1 MENLDDDMMMNDL
14 HFLLLNRNNYEE
26 MNENENEKDIMSL
39 FKEINDKEEF
49 TIKLNSLNNKIFLE
63 TKNISTYLINS
74 IKGFYLLFNDK
85 NITSLQDS
93 INYLEKIDK
102 PNKNVC
108 AGIIDSIPGW
118 RCVDC
123 SKYDNV
129 IYCNDCYKK
138 SKDLHK
144 NHKVFF
150 LPNSNGMCDCGDP
163 DSLYTF
169 CPDHTGPYSDQEK
182 IDEYISSVFNKE
194 LLDKLKSFFDVLFFH
209 FSKFLIL
216 GEKCDFFCKD
226 IFKEEFKNDSGIY
239 INIMKENFCTVFQ
252 NLLHFLR
259 LITQKNLGMLHLM
272 ASYFLKNHFKNV
284 KLNEEDYLTTHRCIK
299 ICKNNIELLFNDN
312 CRHVCVCPFFKL
324 FLTNYRDDIELG
336 NNYNKDF
343 LISFAHN
350 VPLRTAYC
358 ILYFS
363 EYKQILLN
371 NNEDIISN
379 RSQFFLEE
387 ATDLIAQK
395 TNLLEQ
401 SYDFLY
407 QYISQKIKKTVN
419 QYDSEYS
426 IFGKLIYNIFYM
438 KHDTEYFSTPKLR
451 STMTDK
457 ISIMKRV
464 IDIIYLIH
472 KENII
477 ESIVPHPGF
486 QSKGFS
492 DNLVNFE
499 WKLLDIIEE
508 ITIFID
514 WSKIDKLKE
523 IFKYLI
529 DIILNQEKSGIK
541 ALKKNE
547 YSYHLVLYR
556 CLGLF
561 INSFC
566 FNYAFNHDCTIKD
579 SIFFFKKSF
588 FESEKDIQNF
598 VDIILNDYFKLFGF
612 IAGTKNN
619 YFNYYDT
626 MEAYS
631 NCYFLYDKTYLM
643 DFTLL
648 KYIFILSDK
657 NIDIISYLK
666 ISNVENV
673 FSSFKNA
680 FLKNKSNNQ
689 IEDNDINIPLQEK
702 EEKNIISPSANNPNI
717 SNNNTLNI
725 FSRLLHHNTNN
736 NISGNIISHD
746 NQSNNNIENSPP
758 LNLINSN
765 PEELLRLLRNNM
777 RRIKKE
783 NNNPDEYN
791 CLMQWSL
798 LFEILILFLKDDS
811 CLWWNLMVNYTETV
825 SPKTKR
831 DLFNNIKKNKYAMD
845 DLEKILEEKLIHEI
859 IAQGNLVDYK
869 KLTKNIYKYL
879 IELFEEN
886 DKFND
891 ILDKITDN
899 KVNDETKLFYLK
911 DKYFKKFDI
920 NYYFSLQNKSSAQR
934 YILAFKKDII
944 NLYNTYYYNPSKLTF
959 DLFEIVY
966 EKLLLN
972 KNNLELIINIVER
985 LISN

>member
-1 MENLDDDMMMNDL
+1 
-14 HFLLLNRNNYEE
+14 
-26 MNENENEKDIMSL
+26 
-39 FKEINDKEEF
+39 
-49 TIKLNSLNNKIFLE
+49 
-63 TKNISTYLINS
+63 
-74 IKGFYLLFNDK
+74 
-85 NITSLQDS
+85 
-93 INYLEKIDK
+93 
-102 PNKNVC
+102 
-108 AGIIDSIPGW
+108 
-118 RCVDC
+118 
-123 SKYDNV
+123 
-129 IYCNDCYKK
+129 
-138 SKDLHK
+138 
-144 NHKVFF
+144 
-150 LPNSNGMCDCGDP
+150 
-163 DSLYTF
+163 
-169 CPDHTGPYSDQEK
+169 
-182 IDEYISSVFNKE
+182 
-194 LLDKLKSFFDVLFFH
+194 
-209 FSKFLIL
+209 
-216 GEKCDFFCKD
+216 
-226 IFKEEFKNDSGIY
+226 
-239 INIMKENFCTVFQ
+239 
-252 NLLHFLR
+252 
-259 LITQKNLGMLHLM
+259 
-272 ASYFLKNHFKNV
+272 
-284 KLNEEDYLTTHRCIK
+284 
-299 ICKNNIELLFNDN
+299 
-312 CRHVCVCPFFKL
+312 
-324 FLTNYRDDIELG
+324 
-336 NNYNKDF
+336 
-343 LISFAHN
+343 
-350 VPLRTAYC
+350 
-358 ILYFS
+358 
-363 EYKQILLN
+363 
-371 NNEDIISN
+371 
-379 RSQFFLEE
+379 
-387 ATDLIAQK
+387 
-395 TNLLEQ
+395 
-401 SYDFLY
+401 
-407 QYISQKIKKTVN
+407 
-419 QYDSEYS
+419 
-426 IFGKLIYNIFYM
+426 
-438 KHDTEYFSTPKLR
+438 
-451 STMTDK
+451 
-457 ISIMKRV
+457 MKRV
-464 IDIIYLIH
+464 IDIICLIH

-541 ALKKNE
+541 TLKKNE
-547 YSYHLVLYR
+547 YSFHLVLYR
-556 CLGLF
+556 CFGLF

-598 VDIILNDYFKLFGF
+598 VDIILNDCFKLFGF

-648 KYIFILSDK
+648 KYIFFLSGK

-673 FSSFKNA
+673 FSSFENV
-680 FLKNKSNNQ
+680 FLKNKRNNQ

-702 EEKNIISPSANNPNI
+702 EKKNIIAPNTNNPNI
-717 SNNNTLNI
+717 TNNNTFNI
-725 FSRLLHHNTNN
+725 FSRLLPHNIDN
-736 NISGNIISHD
+736 NISDNIISHH
-746 NQSNNNIENSPP
+746 NPTNNNIENSPP

-765 PEELLRLLRNNM
+765 PDELLRLLRNNM
-777 RRIKKE
+777 RLIQKE
-783 NNNPDEYN
+783 NTNPDEYN

-944 NLYNTYYYNPSKLTF
+944 NPYNTYYYNPSKLTF
-959 DLFEIVY
+959 DLYEIVY
-966 EKLLLN
+966 EKIFLN

-985 LISN
+985 LISNEIKINNLNNKSILNSLLPIMLNYISMFSVINTKNFILFKLENKDIINKLYKILHDYINNKNNIAITIEKDLEENIKEVLQNQKNSVI